1 MATISQRRRV
11 SDHPNGTGVLQF
23 TPEFELLLAC
33 CAISNAD
40 RQEKLRHF
48 LGHHYYDFAAFI
60 RLAEEH
66 RVIPHI
72 YRALS
77 AHSKLLS
84 AADLPILRSAYE
96 ENARRALRLTGELL
110 RLLRHFEGYGIE
122 ALPYKGPA
130 LAQALYGDVTSRQ
143 FFDLDIIVSPQHV
156 GATKAALAELGYVCD
171 INLSAR
177 EETRFI
183 ASGYEHVFSG
193 PAGPHTL
200 ELKWRILPR
209 FYSVEFEAASLLN
222 RAEQVT
228 LGGQRFRT
236 LHADDL
242 LLVLCVHAAKHMW
255 SQLSWL
261 CDVAEVARS
270 PEIQWKKICE
280 KAEQL
285 GIRRIVAASFQLAHD
300 LLGSD
305 LPTFVQ
311 KWCRRDS
318 KIDILSNRIT
328 CMISE
333 GCPYDTESVAY
344 FNFMLQVRE
353 RRRDRARFL
362 ARLVWTPGIGEWS
375 AMRVPEKLSFMY
387 RVVRL
392 GRLAKRIF
400 GSHQPR
406 GRVQEAQTSIGKAA
420 SCN

>member
-1 MATISQRRRV
+1 MISQRRRV
-11 SDHPNGTGVLQF
+11 SDHPNGTSVLPF
-23 TPEFELLLAC
+23 TPEFGLLLTC
-33 CAISNAD
+33 CAVSRAD

-48 LGHHYYDFAAFI
+48 LAHHYDFAAFI

-77 AHSKLLS
+77 AHSELLS
-84 AADLPILRSAYE
+84 AADLAILRSAYE
-96 ENARRALRLTGELL
+96 ENARRSLRLTGELL

-156 GATKAALAELGYVCD
+156 GAAKAALAELGYVSD

-177 EETRFI
+177 EEAKFI
-183 ASGYEHVFSG
+183 ASGYEHAFSG

-209 FYSVEFEAASLLN
+209 FYSVELEAATLLH
-222 RAEQVT
+222 RAEPDT

-236 LHADDL
+236 LRADDL

-261 CDVAEVARS
+261 CDVAEVTRS
-270 PEIQWKKICE
+270 PEIQWKTICE

-285 GIRRIVAASFQLAHD
+285 GIRRIVAASLQLAHD
-300 LLGSD
+300 LLASD
-305 LPTFVQ
+305 LPTTVQ
-311 KWCRRDS
+311 EWCRRDS
-318 KIDILSNRIT
+318 KVDILSNQIS

-344 FNFMLQVRE
+344 FNFMLQLRE
-353 RRRDRARFL
+353 RRRDKIRFL
-362 ARLVWTPGIGEWS
+362 GRLLWNAGPGEWS
-375 AMRVPEKLSFMY
+375 AIHLPERLSFAY
-387 RVVRL
+387 HFVRM
-392 GRLAKRIF
+392 GRLASRIL
-400 GSHQPR
+400 
-406 GRVQEAQTSIGKAA
+406 EAQRMRDIDQQAETSVGKV
-420 SCN
+420 SS